1 MYIYENTAKPF
12 IAMKLIVK
20 ERISFSNIVC
30 IVISEFQSEKKEK
43 NLFDTKR
50 GFDIDNHTIFK
61 LEYNEN

>member
-1 MYIYENTAKPF
+1 MVHIREHSQTFYSDEIDSERAH
-12 IAMKLIVK
+12 LI
-20 ERISFSNIVC
+20 FQYC

-43 NLFDTKR
+43 NLFDNKR